1 MIWAKKGNI
10 LPCLLLY
17 FVFCVSCVF
26 SIMLAQS
33 CCLFC
38 LLMGCSLYLREST
51 EEPAAPSL
59 PLL

>member
-26 SIMLAQS
+26 SIVLAQFF
-33 CCLFC
+33 CLFG
-38 LLMGCSLYLREST
+38 LLMEAQSLFT
-51 EEPAAPSL
+51 
-59 PLL
+59 